1 MANSRKQV
9 PNHNL
14 FCHTLLVNFG
24 IYQRK
29 KGKMPNVKKV
39 DKKVKEFLSER
50 WEATRGPEKNSW
62 VIDYEEIAIHLRIR
76 EIDWFTDEWDHI
88 VVIEFSS
95 AILFDVECTNELFEH
110 IARTNGDSLFGA
122 IFATASSLSEEEGYC
137 DLIMNHRMMG
147 NSLTKDELNLSIVAL
162 GIVMKEFRK
171 EYFDLFGG
179 TPVTDLGDIFG
190 DENE

>member
-1 MANSRKQV
+1 MAD
-9 PNHNL
+9 
-14 FCHTLLVNFG
+14 
-24 IYQRK
+24 
-29 KGKMPNVKKV
+29 VKSV
-39 DKKVKEFLSER
+39 DKKVKEFLCGR
-50 WEATRGPEKNSW
+50 WDATKGAEKNRW
-62 VIDYEEIAIHLRIR
+62 IVEYETVTLYLRIR
-76 EIDWFTDEWDHI
+76 EIDWYTDDWEKA
-88 VVIEFSS
+88 VVVEFSS
-95 AILFDVECTNELFEH
+95 IILFDVECTGELFEH